1 LRCEDSSQFAPTG
14 ITNRPLLKSVKLL
27 LPVWGHRYVSQF
39 LEFGLPTLMAAGN
52 VPALAKDLPCE
63 FEILTSSEDEWSIR
77 HHPRFHA
84 LAGICRVT
92 FHHIDH
98 LITVGNN
105 STTLTLAYTEAVRA
119 SGAGMLDTCFFF
131 LVSDYIVA
139 NGSLANVFDR
149 IRAGASAV
157 LAGNFQVVAEDAT
170 PWVRDRIMPDAAC
183 AALPARELMRWAL
196 DHLHPATLANVV
208 NSSLS
213 HNIHTNRL
221 FWRVDHDTLIGRF
234 FLMHMIAIRPEVTD
248 FKVGA
253 SCDYSFV
260 PEMCPSGNVSV
271 MADSDDFL
279 VIEMQPRGHESA
291 FLRPGPLKVSALA
304 RSLNEWTTAQH
315 RQNIRGSIVYH
326 AAEQP
331 RAVAVMLDA
340 ADAYVEQVMQRL
352 VAKPQPH
359 YGHPYWVGAIAAFRE
374 ATRSRMSDEKFYQLL
389 GQRVTAGFWIERLRA
404 LFFGLPG
411 RVWPW
416 HPRWP
421 DFRPALRWLAP
432 FLADP
437 TQQVL
442 LVSDAPT
449 FLSVMVAEIGERAVY
464 FRTSVLL
471 QTAPEVHQP
480 LVGRFAACL
489 AEFDQRDVNTIAK
502 AVGRIAPLMQD
513 RGKIIIAIREQRPMT
528 GAGEFGAA
536 LVDMI
541 RQLTSSSVIVEEIR
555 YVPAIRARWPSY
567 RIFARLGTAAHQR
580 PWFGIPVLA
589 IVAGPLAIFTLI
601 LNLVAAV
608 RTRTTRR
615 RGMAS
620 SMYVMMQTVDAK

>member
-1 LRCEDSSQFAPTG
+1 MGRLP
-14 ITNRPLLKSVKLL
+14 PLKSVKLL
-27 LPVWGHRYVSQF
+27 LPVWGYRYVSQF

-77 HHPRFHA
+77 QHQGLHA

-92 FHHIDH
+92 FRRIDH

-105 STTLTLAYTEAVRA
+105 STTLTLAYAEAVRA
-119 SGAGMLDTCFFF
+119 SGASMLDTCFFF

-139 NGSLANVFDR
+139 NGSLANVLDR
-149 IRAGASAV
+149 VRAGAGAV
-157 LAGNFQVVAEDAT
+157 LVGNFQVVAEDAT
-170 PWVRDRIMPDAAC
+170 PWLRERIMPDATC

-213 HNIHTNRL
+213 HNVHTNRL
-221 FWRVDHDTLIGRF
+221 FWRVDKDTLIGRF
-234 FLMHMIAIRPEVTD
+234 FLMHMLAIRPEVAD

-279 VIEMQPRGHESA
+279 VIEMQPRPHESA
-291 FLRPGPLKVSALA
+291 FLRPGPLKISTLA
-304 RSLNEWTTAQH
+304 RSLSEWTTAQH
-315 RQNIRGSIVYH
+315 RQNIRCSVVYH

-331 RAVAVMLDA
+331 QAVAVMLDA

-352 VAKPQPH
+352 LAKPQPH

-374 ATRSRMSDEKFYQLL
+374 ATRSRISDENFYLLL
-389 GQRVTAGFWIERLRA
+389 GGRVTAGFWIERVRA
-404 LFFGLPG
+404 IFFGLPG

-421 DFRPALRWLAP
+421 DFRPVLAWLAP
-432 FLADP
+432 FLAAP
-437 TQQVL
+437 THQLL

-449 FLSVMVAEIGERAVY
+449 FLSVMLAELGERATY

-480 LVGRFAACL
+480 LLGRFVVCL
-489 AEFDQRDVNTIAK
+489 AEFDQRDVSTIAK
-502 AVGRIAPLMQD
+502 AVSRIAPLMRD
-513 RGKIIIAIREQRPMT
+513 RGKIIIAIREQRPMNVV
-528 GAGEFGAA
+528 GEFGTA
-536 LVDMI
+536 LVDAI
-541 RQLTSSSVIVEEIR
+541 RRLTSSSVVVEEIR

-589 IVAGPLAIFTLI
+589 IVAAPLAIFTLI
-601 LNLVAAV
+601 LNLVAVV
-608 RTRTTRR
+608 RTRTTWR

-620 SMYVMMQTVDAK
+620 SVYVVMQIADAK